1 MIRLDTFVL
10 LFFVFWSVSGFQIST
25 LTSKTASRCHQD
37 AQSSESKYARISLIL
52 DAEPPQED
60 NEIFVEE
67 KVPKLRVP
75 KIGFSMPSLED
86 NKILPLVAT
95 LIAFVV
101 IQKVGLLVAGI
112 VTPEISV
119 EDIQKFG
126 QDY

>member
-1 MIRLDTFVL
+1 MIRLNAFVL
-10 LFFVFWSVSGFQIST
+10 LLFVFWSVSGFQVST
-25 LTSKTASRCHQD
+25 LTSKTASRCYQE
-37 AQSSESKYARISLIL
+37 AQSSEPKYSRISLIL

-60 NEIFVEE
+60 NEIVVEE
-67 KVPKLRVP
+67 EVPKLRVP

-86 NKILPLVAT
+86 NNFLPLVLT
-95 LIAFVV
+95 LIAFVA
-101 IQKVGLLVAGI
+101 IQKIGLLVAGI